1 MVKFSALLL
10 AGIITFCSSNQPP
23 IYREDT
29 KQELPDKADVS
40 QTTIATDSAILYDTY
55 LEQYKNAATD
65 GSEIVINAKDYTDVA
80 NMPDIAKTDAG
91 ILTQE
96 VGEITYKFNAPTE
109 GLYNLAVK
117 YYPAPGKGSAIERDI
132 ILNGETPYAEAN
144 SILFYRTWVDA
155 NQDYKKQ
162 KGNQTFPSQ
171 IENPGWKETVVHD
184 SSGFYIEPLRFY
196 LKKGENTL
204 TLRSSK
210 EAMEIETLSFRPV
223 EKLKSYTEYIDTHKA
238 EGIKEIENFNLTVQG
253 EDAVGKSSP
262 SFFPLNDRTSVKTQ
276 PYHYTNIVLNTIGGK
291 SWNTSGDWI
300 SWDVD
305 VPEDGL
311 YRVAMRY
318 KQGEVRGSFCTR
330 SLKVNGEIPF
340 EQARDLRFSHKTS
353 FQMNDLKDND
363 GNNLLIYLKKGTN
376 NISLEVSLGVFSQI
390 IKEIEQSTKILN
402 DTYRD
407 IVVIT
412 GSTPDQ
418 YRDYLLLQRIPNLLE
433 TFQTQADR
441 IGAVLTEMQD
451 IMGGNSEKTAVISK
465 TLLQLEDLIAN
476 PESIAKKLVSL
487 KDNITAMGKWSFDIK
502 NQPLV
507 IDYLSILGKNE
518 KLPKA
523 EGNFF
528 QGIGHEFMAF
538 VGSFTNNFNV
548 YSDDVKT
555 QSKPIEVW
563 VTTGRDQLEVIKRLV
578 NETFETQSGIAV
590 DMKLVSADVLL
601 PATFTGRG
609 PDVAIQIGSTLPVNF
624 ATREAAY
631 DLTKFPDF
639 PEVAKNFVPGAIDT
653 FKFDGGYYALPD
665 QMSFPVMFYRKDI
678 LSKLNIPVPNTWDD
692 VFESIPYLQKNN
704 MEIYLDTATPLT
716 LGSAASVGNSQAIN
730 SIFLSMF
737 YQNGGTLYKNGGET
751 CDIDSTIGTNIF
763 KSWTEFYTKHGFPTE
778 VDFVTR
784 FRIGEVPIGVVD
796 FTTYSKLSVSAPEI
810 RGAWEMALAPG
821 TLQPDG
827 SINRDM
833 PCVTSAALII
843 KAAVEE
849 RSTEQEAWEFLKWW
863 TSADTQT
870 KYAREMEAILGSS
883 GRYPVANIESFEA
896 APWPAPAMKVLKE
909 GLKSVREV
917 EQVPGGYITGR
928 YLQNAFLEVI
938 NEDANPS
945 DVIYEYTK
953 LINDELVK
961 KRAEMKTSKA
971 KE

>member
-10 AGIITFCSSNQPP
+10 AGLLTFCSSPVPP
-23 IYREDT
+23 IQREDT
-29 KQELPDKADVS
+29 KQDISVEANVS
-40 QTTIATDSAILYDTY
+40 EANLAVDDTILYDTY
-55 LEQYKNAATD
+55 LEQYKNAATNV
-65 GSEIVINAKDYTDVA
+65 SEIVINGKDYTDA
-80 NMPDIAKTDAG
+80 TKMPDAVKTDKG
-91 ILTQE
+91 VLTQE
-96 VGEITYKFNAPTE
+96 VGEISYIFNAPTE
-109 GLYNLAVK
+109 GLYNLGVR

-132 ILNGETPYAEAN
+132 IINGATPYSEAN
-144 SILFYRTWVDA
+144 SVMFYRTWVDA
-155 NQDYKKQ
+155 NANYKMQ

-171 IENPGWKETVVHD
+171 IEKPTWTETTVHD
-184 SSGFYIEPLRFY
+184 ASGFYVEPLKFF

-210 EAMEIETLSFRPV
+210 ESMEIETIKFTPI
-223 EKLKSYTEYIDTHKA
+223 EKLASYNEYVDAHKA
-238 EGIKEIENFNLTVQG
+238 EGAKEIESFNLTIQG

-262 SFFPLNDRTSVKTQ
+262 GFFPLNDRTSVKSQ

-291 SWNTSGDWI
+291 AWNTSGDWL
-300 SWDVD
+300 SWDVE

-311 YRVAMRY
+311 YRIAMRY
-318 KQGEVRGSFCTR
+318 KQSEVRGSFSTR
-330 SLKVNGEIPF
+330 TLKVNGEIPF
-340 EQARDLRFSHKTS
+340 EQARDLRFNHKTS
-353 FQMNDLKDND
+353 FQLNDFKDNE
-363 GNNLLIYLKKGTN
+363 GNNLLIYLKKGKN
-376 NISLEVSLGVFSQI
+376 NVALEVSLGAFSQL
-390 IKEIEQSTKILN
+390 IKEAEQITKILN

-412 GSTPDQ
+412 GSSPDK
-418 YRDYLLLQRIPNLLE
+418 YRDYLLLQRIPNLIE
-433 TFQTQADR
+433 TFQSQADR
-441 IGAVLTEMQD
+441 LNKVLTELQN
-451 IMGGNSEKTAVISK
+451 ITGGNSERTAVLSK
-465 TLLQLEDLIAN
+465 TLLQLNELIAN
-476 PESIAKKLVSL
+476 PDNIAKKLVSL
-487 KDNITAMGKWSFDIK
+487 KDNITAMGKWSFDVK
-502 NQPLV
+502 NQPLTV
-507 IDYLSILGKNE
+507 DYLLVHGKND
-518 KLPKA
+518 KLPKP

-528 QGIGHEFMAF
+528 QGMGHEFMAF
-538 VGSFTNNFNV
+538 VGSFTNDFNV
-548 YSDDVKT
+548 YSEDASKKDA
-555 QSKPIEVW
+555 KPIDVW

-578 NETFETQSGIAV
+578 NETFETQSGV
-590 DMKLVSADVLL
+590 KVEMKLVSADVLL

-665 QMSFPVMFYRKDI
+665 QMSFPVLFYRKDI

-737 YQNGGTLYKNGGET
+737 YQQGGTLYNNGGET
-751 CDIDSTIGTNIF
+751 CELDSTIGTNVF

-778 VDFVTR
+778 ADFVTR
-784 FRIGEVPIGVVD
+784 FRIGEIPIGVVD

-810 RGAWEMALAPG
+810 RGAWEMAPAPG

-827 SINRDM
+827 TIRRDM
-833 PCVTSAALII
+833 PCVTSASLII
-843 KAAVEE
+843 KASVEK
-849 RSTEQEAWEFLKWW
+849 RKTEQEAWEFLKWW

-870 KYAREMEAILGSS
+870 KYAREMESILGSS
-883 GRYPVANIESFEA
+883 GRYPVANIKSFES
-896 APWPAPAMKVLKE
+896 APWPAPALKVLME
-909 GLKSVREV
+909 GLKNVREV

-945 DVIYEYTK
+945 DVLYENTK
-953 LINDELVK
+953 LIDEELVK
-961 KRAEMKTSKA
+961 KRAEIKKS
-971 KE
+971 E